1 MKNIQLKKYLV
12 AAALLVFSIQGSFA
26 QQYDRSSIKELVQ
39 SKNFVFSAQSASPM
53 RGGIRQLSSVYD
65 IQFLGDTVVS
75 YLPYFGRAYTAPV
88 SADDAG
94 IQFTSTNFTYNTV
107 EKDNGWEVT
116 IMPKDT
122 RNVRK
127 MYLSIS
133 EDGYASL
140 QVLSNHRES
149 ISFRG
154 YLHAP
159 DDGK

>member
-1 MKNIQLKKYLV
+1 MKNIHQLKKYLW
-12 AAALLVFSIQGSFA
+12 AAAILVFSVQGSFA
-26 QQYDRSSIKELVQ
+26 QQEEDILIKELVQ

-75 YLPYFGRAYTAPV
+75 YLPYFSRAYTAPI
-88 SADDAG
+88 SADDVG
-94 IQFTSTNFTYNTV
+94 IQFTSTDFSINTV
-107 EKDNGWEVT
+107 EKDNGWEVM
-116 IMPKDT
+116 IVPKDT

-133 EDGYASL
+133 NEGYASL
-140 QVLSNHRES
+140 QVISNHRES

-154 YLHAP
+154 YIHAS
-159 DDGK
+159 DD